1 MSRPT
6 IVTCLS
12 CGKKNRVWAEA
23 SGVPHCG
30 HCGRALPWLVES
42 DVGSFEAVAT
52 KSPLPVLVEFWA
64 PWCGPCRMV
73 APAVERLSR
82 ELAGR
87 LKVVKVN
94 TDAEPELG
102 RRFNVLGIP
111 TLLLLEGGQ
120 PRDRV
125 TGALTAERLKEWL
138 EPKLASRQ
146 SPQDRS

>member
-1 MSRPT
+1 MTQTT
-6 IVTCLS
+6 IVTCPN
-12 CGKKNRVWAEA
+12 CGKRNRVRAEA
-23 SGVPHCG
+23 TGAPHCG
-30 HCGRALPWLVES
+30 QCGRPLPWLVES
-42 DVGSFEAVAT
+42 DAASFQAVAE
-52 KSPLPVLVEFWA
+52 KSPVPVLVEFWA

-73 APAVERLSR
+73 GPAVERLSG

-94 TDAEPELG
+94 TDSEPELG

-125 TGALTAERLKEWL
+125 TGALPEERLRRWL
-138 EPKLASRQ
+138 EQKLPIAEGPKA
-146 SPQDRS
+146 RS

>member
-1 MSRPT
+1 MT
-6 IVTCLS
+6 VTCPS
-12 CGKKNRVWAEA
+12 CGKRNRVRAEA

-30 HCGRALPWLVES
+30 RCGVALPWLVES
-42 DVGSFEAVAT
+42 DAMDFEAVAA

-94 TDAEPELG
+94 TDTDPELG

-111 TLLLLEGGQ
+111 TLLLLDGGQ

-125 TGALTAERLKEWL
+125 TGAMPAERIKQWL
-138 EPKLASRQ
+138 EQKLALAESAKA
-146 SPQDRS
+146 RS